1 MNHGPNIKSE
11 SETNRIS
18 QHLCDRRAEIVFQ
31 NIEQ

>member
-1 MNHGPNIKSE
+1 MNHGPNNKSE

-18 QHLCDRRAEIVFQ
+18 QHLRDRRAEIVQ